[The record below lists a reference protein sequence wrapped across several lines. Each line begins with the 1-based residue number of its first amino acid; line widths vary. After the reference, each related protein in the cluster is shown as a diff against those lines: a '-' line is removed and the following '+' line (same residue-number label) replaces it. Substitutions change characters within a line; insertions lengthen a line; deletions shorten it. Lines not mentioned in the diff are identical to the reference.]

1 MTTSNAAVDKAA
13 EKTGTEKVHEKL
25 AEKRRALGRG
35 LESLLPGPRVVPAAP
50 TLPQSARKDGAPDAA
65 GSQFPVLSSQGPDSS
80 SSLSS
85 SPSGVDGGRAG
96 APVAP
101 PGAVLDELQAA
112 ASGQASGST
121 ADGEQVF
128 RLAID
133 QIDHNPHQTRAEFD
147 QQLLEDLANSIQVQ
161 GVLQPI
167 VVRPGTEG
175 RFVLVLGERRLR
187 ASQIA
192 GQTTIPVI
200 VKRVSE

>member
-1 MTTSNAAVDKAA
+1 MTTSNAAADKAA
-13 EKTGTEKVHEKL
+13 EKTGPAKLSEKL

-65 GSQFPVLSSQGPDSS
+65 SSEFSVLSSQGPDSP

-85 SPSGVDGGRAG
+85 SSTSGVDGGRAR

-101 PGAVLDELQAA
+101 PGAVLDELQAV
-112 ASGQASGST
+112 ASGQTSGGN

-133 QIDHNPHQTRAEFD
+133 QID
-147 QQLLEDLANSIQVQ
+147 
-161 GVLQPI
+161 
-167 VVRPGTEG
+167 
-175 RFVLVLGERRLR
+175 
-187 ASQIA
+187 
-192 GQTTIPVI
+192 
-200 VKRVSE
+200 